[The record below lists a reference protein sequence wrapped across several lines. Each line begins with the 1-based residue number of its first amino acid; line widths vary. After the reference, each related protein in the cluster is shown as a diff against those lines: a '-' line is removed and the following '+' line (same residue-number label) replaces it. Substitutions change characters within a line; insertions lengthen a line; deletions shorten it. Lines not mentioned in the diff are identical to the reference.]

1 MSAGFGD
8 ETDPSAAKRC
18 ETTEQNAWTPAF
30 NRVHSAG
37 FVTPSSY
44 AYLP

>member
-8 ETDPSAAKRC
+8 ETDPSAAKRSG
-18 ETTEQNAWTPAF
+18 TTEQNAWTPAF

-37 FVTPSSY
+37 FVAPRSY
-44 AYLP
+44 AHLP